1 VRGSRPTLLCVAAGL
16 GVLAAGSLGG
26 KATGACA
33 RPFSCGAGSLPAPI
47 VITTG
52 RVSFRIA
59 RDGRAARVPTPPDP
73 LPEGA
78 ALFPASGTW
87 FTIRRDHLVVGRG
100 STRLWR
106 SRGGKFSSRY
116 GIGVIVAGPRAV
128 AFQHD
133 HKLWIAPLDGAERP
147 VAARELPL
155 GWTTA
160 GLYIY
165 RYRGRQLLLRSDRG
179 ALLEVIARQPLG
191 SDYFVSG
198 GDLYFIVHGVLMSAS
213 GAHVRRLASL
223 RGLGVSEDSWL
234 QPVGWMLELEDN
246 SRVVVVRADGS
257 IFASIR
263 LREWRAGGLSSSLVP
278 APDGSAVAFTATSGR
293 THATETVYLARAG
306 ARTATALHREA
317 VELGGCE
324 QGASVQWLGRWLLYS
339 DTDGKL
345 AAIDTAGGRRVLD
358 LTRLVGRLPGIRNP
372 FTVYWSGRSPEL

>member
-1 VRGSRPTLLCVAAGL
+1 MRGSRPILFCVAAGL

-26 KATGACA
+26 KATGDCA

-59 RDGRAARVPTPPDP
+59 RDGRAARVLTPP
-73 LPEGA
+73 
-78 ALFPASGTW
+78 
-87 FTIRRDHLVVGRG
+87 
-100 STRLWR
+100 
-106 SRGGKFSSRY
+106 Y
-116 GIGVIVAGPRAV
+116 IVA
-128 AFQHD
+128 
-133 HKLWIAPLDGAERP
+133 
-147 VAARELPL
+147 
-155 GWTTA
+155 
-160 GLYIY
+160 
-165 RYRGRQLLLRSDRG
+165 
-179 ALLEVIARQPLG
+179 
-191 SDYFVSG
+191 G

-223 RGLGVSEDSWL
+223 RGVGVSEDSWL
-234 QPVGWMLELEDN
+234 QPVGRMLELEDN

-293 THATETVYLARAG
+293 THATETVYVARAG
-306 ARTATALHREA
+306 ARTATALLREA
-317 VELGGCE
+317 VQLGGCV

-339 DTDGKL
+339 DTESKL